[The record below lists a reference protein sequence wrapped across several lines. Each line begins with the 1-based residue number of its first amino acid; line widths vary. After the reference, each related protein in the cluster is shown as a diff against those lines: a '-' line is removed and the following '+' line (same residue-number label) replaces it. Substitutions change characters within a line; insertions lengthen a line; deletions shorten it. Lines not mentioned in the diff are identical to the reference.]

1 MWRKGIVRL
10 EKKKKC
16 VTEKCKVICI
26 ILFFSFALT
35 ACGKEEQ
42 GSIYD
47 FVGVEPKEI
56 DPWIYLQDTALSSN
70 QQILSFA
77 SSASTLAITIGVIG
91 IVFSL
96 LFMAIRLL
104 FSRNAKVRSEIKEE
118 ALLKG
123 LIAIMLFSIPVWLG
137 VCKLVGEALV

>member
-1 MWRKGIVRL
+1 MYH
-10 EKKKKC
+10 
-16 VTEKCKVICI
+16 I
-26 ILFFSFALT
+26 IFSFTLT
-35 ACGKEEQ
+35 ACGKR
-42 GSIYD
+42 S
-47 FVGVEPKEI
+47 KEVFMI
-56 DPWIYLQDTALSSN
+56 LPVLNQKKFDPWIYLQDTALSSN

-96 LFMAIRLL
+96 LLMAIRLL
-104 FSRNAKVRSEIKEE
+104 FSGNAKVRSEIKEE

-123 LIAIMLFSIPVWLG
+123 MIAIMLFSIPVWLG